1 MLKWRL
7 FQFAKKQQQLDNL
20 LQFCTNTEQQRYA
33 SPRTALVLAVVLIQM
48 SEPLHNFH
56 IQICDYGQ
64 CNVGVE
70 SPSWEQSSWYQPTSN
85 CPCQDL
91 SNCSLWICSN
101 YVQLGFVKEGG
112 VVFGPRQSQLASLEW
127 GSRTMKD
134 AWRLHK
140 ISNMSGCNNSHRQTV
155 YYLLNILIYAL
166 QASN

>member
-1 MLKWRL
+1 M
-7 FQFAKKQQQLDNL
+7 
-20 LQFCTNTEQQRYA
+20 NTEQQRYA

-56 IQICDYGQ
+56 IQICDFGQ

-101 YVQLGFVKEGG
+101 YVQLGFVKEGELYLGQDKANWPVWSGG
-112 VVFGPRQSQLASLEW
+112 VGQWRMPGACIKFQICLVAIIHTVRPCTICLTFWFMLCRPAINAEATVHTSKQLW
-127 GSRTMKD
+127 
-134 AWRLHK
+134 
-140 ISNMSGCNNSHRQTV
+140 
-155 YYLLNILIYAL
+155 
-166 QASN
+166 